1 MNSSTLSK
9 GRRAAGALALM
20 AAAALAPSVV
30 EAACAAGAGWA
41 FPAALGA
48 IAAASVRWLWSL

>member
-9 GRRAAGALALM
+9 GRRTAGALALM
-20 AAAALAPSVV
+20 AAAALAPSGV
-30 EAACAAGAGWA
+30 EAACAAGAGWV

-48 IAAASVRWLWSL
+48 VAAASVRWVWSL